1 MKTNKLKQQKG
12 TLLRVL
18 QYVKP
23 YRVLVIVSL
32 LCACVSAAAQLLIPI
47 LTGKAI
53 DQMLGAGQVNLSG
66 VLVFAVWIAVVAA
79 LSAVAQ
85 QFLATSNNKIAY
97 NISRDLRNAAFH
109 KLQRLPLSYLDAHPS
124 GDLVSR
130 MIADVDTFS
139 DGLLMGFTQLF
150 TGVVLIVGT
159 LTIMLI
165 KNWMIAL
172 LVVVLTPLSMFVA
185 SFIARKTHH
194 YFTEQAR
201 VRGQQ
206 TALINELIEGQKVV
220 QSFGHEAAS
229 LSDFDCINDELGRV
243 SLNATFFSSLTNPST
258 RLVNNIIYA
267 AVALVGALSAVG
279 GGISVGDLSV
289 FLSYASQY
297 AKPFNEISGVVTELQ
312 NALACAARVFSLL
325 DEDDRVPDKE
335 NAAVLSPK
343 GTVDLK
349 DVCFR
354 YVPDRPLIEGFNLH
368 VKPGQRIAIVGPTG
382 CGKTT
387 MINLL
392 MRFYDVNS
400 GAILVDGTDIR
411 DATRHS
417 LRKSFGMVLQDT
429 WLKAGTI
436 RDNIAYGRPDA
447 SEEDV
452 IAAAKAAH
460 AHSFIRRLP
469 DGYDTVITE
478 NGGNI
483 SQGQKQLLCIARVM
497 LGGEKGELPPM
508 LILDEATSSIDTRTE
523 IKIQSAFARL
533 MNGRTSFIVAHRL
546 STIQEADVILVMKDG
561 HIIEQGTHEELLKK
575 QGFYANLYQSQFA
588 LG

>member
-53 DQMLGAGQVNLSG
+53 DQMIGAGQVNLSG

-150 TGVVLIVGT
+150 TGIVLIVGT

-289 FLSYASQY
+289 FLSYTSQY

-497 LGGEKGELPPM
+497 LGGENGELPPM

-588 LG
+588 LS

>member
-53 DQMLGAGQVNLSG
+53 DQMIGAGQVNLSG

-150 TGVVLIVGT
+150 TGIVLIVGT

-343 GTVDLK
+343 GTIDLK

-400 GAILVDGTDIR
+400 GAILVDDTDIR

-497 LGGEKGELPPM
+497 LGGESGELPPM

-588 LG
+588 LS

>member
-53 DQMLGAGQVNLSG
+53 DQMIGAGQVNLSG

-79 LSAVAQ
+79 LSAAAP

-497 LGGEKGELPPM
+497 LGGENGELPPM

-588 LG
+588 LS

>member
-53 DQMLGAGQVNLSG
+53 DQMIGAGQVNLQG
-66 VLVFAVWIAVVAA
+66 VLIFAVWIAVVAA
-79 LSAVAQ
+79 LSAIAQ

-335 NAAVLSPK
+335 NASVLSPK
-343 GTVDLK
+343 GTIDLK

-497 LGGEKGELPPM
+497 LGSENGELPPM

-588 LG
+588 LS

>member
-23 YRVLVIVSL
+23 YRVLVIISL

-53 DQMLGAGQVNLSG
+53 DQMIGAGQVNLSG

-243 SLNATFFSSLTNPST
+243 SLNATFFSSLTNPSS

-452 IAAAKAAH
+452 IDAAKAAH

-497 LGGEKGELPPM
+497 LGGENGELPPM

>member
-23 YRVLVIVSL
+23 YRVLVIISL

-79 LSAVAQ
+79 LSAIAQ

-150 TGVVLIVGT
+150 TGAVLIVGT

-497 LGGEKGELPPM
+497 LGGENGELPPM

-588 LG
+588 LS

>member
-23 YRVLVIVSL
+23 YRVLVIISL

-53 DQMLGAGQVNLSG
+53 DQMIGAGQVNLSG

-243 SLNATFFSSLTNPST
+243 SLNATFFSSLTTPST

-343 GTVDLK
+343 GTIDLK

-400 GAILVDGTDIR
+400 GAIFVDGTDIR

-497 LGGEKGELPPM
+497 LGGENGELPPM

-588 LG
+588 LS

>member
-53 DQMLGAGQVNLSG
+53 DQMIGAGQVNLSG

-79 LSAVAQ
+79 LSAIAQ

-335 NAAVLSPK
+335 NASVLSPK

-411 DATRHS
+411 NATRHS

-497 LGGEKGELPPM
+497 LGGENGELPPM

>member
-23 YRVLVIVSL
+23 YRVLVIISL

-53 DQMLGAGQVNLSG
+53 DQMIGAGQVNLSG

-150 TGVVLIVGT
+150 TGIVLIVGT

-497 LGGEKGELPPM
+497 LGGENGELPPM

-588 LG
+588 LS

>member
-23 YRVLVIVSL
+23 YRVLVIISL

-53 DQMLGAGQVNLSG
+53 DQMIGAGQVNLSG

-243 SLNATFFSSLTNPST
+243 SLNATFFSRLTNPST

-343 GTVDLK
+343 GTIDLK

-400 GAILVDGTDIR
+400 GAILVDDTDIR

-497 LGGEKGELPPM
+497 LGGENGELPPM

-588 LG
+588 LS

>member
-32 LCACVSAAAQLLIPI
+32 LCACVSAAAQLLIPV

-53 DQMLGAGQVNLSG
+53 DQMIGAGQVNLSG

-343 GTVDLK
+343 GTVALK

-354 YVPDRPLIEGFNLH
+354 YVPDRPLIEDFNLH

-497 LGGEKGELPPM
+497 LGGENGELPPM

>member
-53 DQMLGAGQVNLSG
+53 DQMIGAGQVNLSG

-335 NAAVLSPK
+335 NASVLSPK

-354 YVPDRPLIEGFNLH
+354 YVPDRPLIEDFNLH

-497 LGGEKGELPPM
+497 LGGENGELPPM